1 MSNDTVTTP
10 LMFSDMSRA
19 RQLWESVGGAFLTG
33 GIAGVLLGYV
43 WWGYVLAVLVAVVGG
58 LGAGA
63 QHRSLLGA
71 LARGAVGGAVWAIG
85 VLLGSELTGRT
96 PTVALPDPNIALVL
110 WGVIPACAV
119 GAISWY
125 LARRANRAT
134 PVTSTPPSA

>member
-1 MSNDTVTTP
+1 MSSATDTKAVR
-10 LMFSDMSRA
+10 FSDMSIGRKA
-19 RQLWESVGGAFLTG
+19 WESVGGALVTG
-33 GIAGVLLGYV
+33 IVAGLLLGV
-43 WWGYVLAVLVAVVGG
+43 TWWAYGLAVLVAVVGG
-58 LGAGA
+58 FPAGS
-63 QHRSLLGA
+63 QHRTLRGA

-125 LARRANRAT
+125 LGRRASRAT
-134 PVTSTPPSA
+134 PGTSTPPSA